1 MLLYVLLLVVCLLII
16 YYQGGGN
23 INNFIIP
30 LFVLFIIIY
39 SFRKIDIYDSF
50 IDGVNDSFK
59 MIKSLF
65 PTMLAMILGVNIFIN
80 SGLLNFLTDIF
91 SFLFKLINIP
101 LEVLPIALIRPI
113 SGSASLA
120 ILNNIYATNGPDS
133 LIGFMASVMQ
143 GSTDTTFYIL
153 TLYFGSVGIKK
164 IRHALFSGLCADLI
178 GIIASIVVTK
188 IIFS

>member
-1 MLLYVLLLVVCLLII
+1 MVCLLII

-50 IDGVNDSFK
+50 IDGVKDSFK

-80 SGLLNFLTDIF
+80 SGLLNFLIDIF

-133 LIGFMASVMQ
+133 LVGFMASVMQ

-164 IRHALFSGLCADLI
+164 IRYALFSGLCADLI